1 MKREISIADAQTIDI
16 YPDSELGIKIIDELE
31 PVYEEATEYY
41 KNELHDEWLVWNP
54 GKSLESGIPSFWAF
68 SVDRQFRIRGVP
80 RVWKRYRILVNA
92 GEGLII
98 NNRMLHAG
106 APHSGGPVYR
116 IHMYMTEGGQLMAEE
131 LGEAAVSDRE
141 YDFRTDEIYFPMANY
156 LEAGRAGWVDL
167 TSSTGCA

>member
-92 GEGLII
+92 GEGLV
-98 NNRMLHAG
+98 HK
-106 APHSGGPVYR
+106 
-116 IHMYMTEGGQLMAEE
+116 
-131 LGEAAVSDRE
+131 
-141 YDFRTDEIYFPMANY
+141 
-156 LEAGRAGWVDL
+156 
-167 TSSTGCA
+167 

>member
-1 MKREISIADAQTIDI
+1 MF
-16 YPDSELGIKIIDELE
+16 G
-31 PVYEEATEYY
+31 
-41 KNELHDEWLVWNP
+41 
-54 GKSLESGIPSFWAF
+54 SGTGFLSTLARVSF
-68 SVDRQFRIRGVP
+68 
-80 RVWKRYRILVNA
+80 
-92 GEGLII
+92 I